1 MPNEI
6 LIAESIGIIAF
17 TMSGIFVAIKERLD
31 LLGLFIASFLTALG
45 GGITRDIIIDKAP
58 ISFTEY
64 LPVTL
69 VLSVITLTLLFKLHH
84 KETLESHYLFILCD
98 TVGLISFSIT
108 ASILG
113 IEAGFNFIGVMLLA
127 LITAVGGGV
136 IRDVLLNRVPL
147 LLKSDFYGS
156 IAMLLGLILFLLEK
170 MSLVNNVTIV
180 IVFIF
185 GIALRLRAYHKKWQL
200 PTL

>member
-1 MPNEI
+1 MPSEI

-17 TMSGIFVAIKERLD
+17 AMSGIFVAIKERLD
-31 LLGLFIASFLTALG
+31 FLGLFIASFLTALG
-45 GGITRDIIIDKAP
+45 GGITRDIIIGKAP
-58 ISFTEY
+58 ISFTAF
-64 LPVTL
+64 LPATL
-69 VLSVITLTLLFKLHH
+69 VLSVIVLTLVLKLHK
-84 KETLESHYLFILCD
+84 KESLENHYLFILCD
-98 TVGLISFSIT
+98 SIGLISFSIT

-136 IRDVLLNRVPL
+136 LRDILLNRVPL

-156 IAMLLGLILFLLEK
+156 IAMLLGLIIFLLGNFE
-170 MSLVNNVTIV
+170 LINNITI
-180 IVFIF
+180 IAVFIF
-185 GIALRLRAYHKKWQL
+185 GIILRLRAYHKKWQL